1 MKRKIALFLAAAC
14 IVSISGCGNGSNTE
28 TVQKVE
34 MNEPGTFPISK
45 EKIKLTV
52 GVEQNQ
58 TVEDWETNA
67 LTKELE
73 EKAGV
78 ELEFEIFPAA
88 DAASKVAARVASQT
102 ALPDI
107 MSLANTDLESHIS
120 SGTFLPV
127 TEYYNNP
134 NMAYYFNQ
142 RVANDAE
149 KKEFLLRNAKSPD
162 GEIYGVFRYTPE
174 IGNEYPN
181 RMWINKTW
189 LDKLNLPIPTTTE
202 EYYNTLKAF
211 VENDPN
217 GNGKKDEIGLIGSTD
232 GWAQQPQDTL
242 MNAFLYIDPNHD
254 YLVPENGKLSVAY
267 NKPEYKKGLEYLN
280 RLVSDGLLSPLSFT
294 QDRSQLTAI
303 AENPEVQLIGSLT
316 AGSLSFFTANSERKK
331 DFVALP
337 PLTGPDGACFATY
350 RPTLPG
356 TPTYITKWCKNP
368 EVAFRLL
375 DYMYEEKMSMWQR
388 FGVPEVDWSSD
399 VEGLKGVY
407 EDSLGVKCGFKQV
420 NNIMEVNN
428 SLYPN
433 VFPAYREMLS
443 PLSIQGIATPDNP
456 YDYTI
461 MTASAVP
468 FHLDKQPEEIVE
480 RITYTTDEY
489 QQISDLLNSINT
501 YRKESVARFIV
512 GDKPLSEWDS
522 YVAELESIGLE
533 EFIKIAQKA
542 YDRTKGE

>member
-14 IVSISGCGNGSNTE
+14 IVSIAGCGNETNTE

-34 MNEPGTFPISK
+34 MNEPGTFPIAK
-45 EKIKLTV
+45 EKITLTI

-58 TVEDWETNA
+58 MVEDWKTNA

-78 ELEFEIFPAA
+78 NLEFEIFPGA

-107 MSLANTDLESHIS
+107 MALANTGLESHID

-142 RVANDAE
+142 RVAEDTE

-162 GEIYGVFRYTPE
+162 GEIYGVFRYAPE

-189 LDKLNLPIPTTTE
+189 LDKLNLPMPTTTE

-242 MNAFLYIDPNHD
+242 MNAFLYIDPSHD

-280 RLVSDGLLSPLSFT
+280 RLLSDGLLSPLSFT
-294 QDRSQLTAI
+294 QDRSQLAAI
-303 AENPEVQLIGSLT
+303 AENPEIQMVGSLV
-316 AGSLSFFTANSERKK
+316 AGSLSLFTANSERKK
-331 DFVALP
+331 DFIALP
-337 PLTGPDGACFATY
+337 PLTGPEGACFATY
-350 RPTLPG
+350 RPTMPSA
-356 TPTYITKWCKNP
+356 PTFITKWCKNP
-368 EVAFRLL
+368 EVAFRML
-375 DYMYEEKMSMWQR
+375 DYMYDEKMSMWQR

-399 VEGLKGVY
+399 VEGLKSVY
-407 EDSLGVKCGFKQV
+407 EDSLGVECGFKQV
-420 NNIMEVNN
+420 NNIMDVNN
-428 SLYPN
+428 SLWPN
-433 VFPAYREMLS
+433 VFPAFRDMRS
-443 PLSIQGIATPDNP
+443 PMSIQGIATSENP

-480 RITYTTDEY
+480 RIAYTTEEY
-489 QQISDLLNSINT
+489 QQISDLVNSINT

-512 GDKPLSEWDS
+512 GDKPFSEWDS